1 MRQSRPLDRP
11 KAVTTLRVAQRGQNW
26 HKVLN
31 MENETM
37 TNTKRPA
44 AEPGMGNMRSRFRP
58 LAEARLNGV
67 LEKLDYLADMA
78 QRNRYHYTD
87 EEIQILEDGCSTR
100 LPMWFK
106 AFRLST
112 GNRPVFSW
120 QD

>member
-1 MRQSRPLDRP
+1 
-11 KAVTTLRVAQRGQNW
+11 
-26 HKVLN
+26 
-31 MENETM
+31 M

-87 EEIQILEDGCSTR
+87 EEIQILEDAVLDKVADVVQGIPAQHRQSPSVQLAGLRKTKTPAST
-100 LPMWFK
+100 
-106 AFRLST
+106 T
-112 GNRPVFSW
+112 GAAVERPFFVRDHSPSIKPLGR
-120 QD
+120 